1 VERLEALGKYF
12 QGGQSESE
20 KSIMNDIFVVPKF
33 IDDIIDFTLLNYK
46 IIIGPKGSGKSLLVD
61 YLNESN
67 LMLNKLSIVIRPI
80 KLDLEEINSKSITSE
95 KIKSA
100 KNQIYRLISEKIG
113 EVIKSAET
121 MNEKIFKEIAM
132 EQMPDSLSKKIG
144 QFINTLLPKDYKKL
158 VDAFINIQKIDK
170 SKIKI
175 DKNISQYLKDNNKK
189 LLLLI
194 DDVDKAVEEDGIK
207 FQYGSSWAIIE
218 AATEIANEIDNVAV
232 LITVRTDIW
241 HLMTKVQKLGSTI
254 YDKIGDIYN
263 LLVDEEWIADV
274 FHKRIV
280 LCYRETASENRPTY
294 EYGYFFQPDKIN
306 FYGKHD
312 ISRSWEQWIA
322 KNTRNRPRD
331 MIRLIQMLIKESR
344 KINNNNMDGYIT
356 EQALHNILND
366 YAEERVKNIKQEYI
380 QIFPKIDEVIMKLKQ
395 TKYSFSEMKQFLTN
409 VCGIGIE
416 IDGIPINNTNEK
428 EKFKILKILH
438 MASVINP
445 RIDALDDTYRHILF
459 EEDNNYID
467 PNNISKLQ
475 NCTFQVHPTFH
486 SLIIK

>member
-1 VERLEALGKYF
+1 VKRLEALSKYF
-12 QGGQSESE
+12 KGGQSESE
-20 KSIMNDIFVVPKF
+20 TSIMNAIFVVPKF
-33 IDDIIDFTLLNYK
+33 INDIIDFTLLNYK
-46 IIIGPKGSGKSLLVD
+46 VIIGPKGSGKSLLVD

-67 LMLNKLSIVIRPI
+67 LMMDKLSIVIRPI
-80 KLDLEEINSKSITSE
+80 RLDLEEINSKNIASE

-100 KNQIYRLISEKIG
+100 KNQIYHLISERIG
-113 EVIKSAET
+113 EGIKFAKDT
-121 MNEKIFKEIAM
+121 NEKVFKEIAN
-132 EQMPDSLSKKIG
+132 EQIPDTFSKKLG
-144 QFINTLLPKDYKKL
+144 QFINMLLPEDYRKL
-158 VDAFINIQKIDK
+158 VDAFVNIQKIDK
-170 SKIKI
+170 SKVKI
-175 DKNISQYLKDNNKK
+175 DNNVSQYLKDNNKK

-194 DDVDKAVEEDGIK
+194 DDVDKAVEENGIK

-218 AATEIANEIDNVAV
+218 AAIEIANEIDNSAV

-241 HLMTKVQKLGSTI
+241 HLMTNVQKLGSTV
-254 YDKIGDIYN
+254 YDKIGEVYN
-263 LLVDEEWIADV
+263 LLVDEKWIADV
-274 FHKRIV
+274 FHKRII
-280 LCYRETASENRPTY
+280 LCYRETASEKRPTY
-294 EYGYFFQPDKIN
+294 EYSYFFQPDKIN

-331 MIRLIQMLIKESR
+331 MIKLIQMLIKESQ
-344 KINNNNMDGYIT
+344 KINNNDMDGYIT
-356 EQALHNILND
+356 EQALHNILKD

-380 QIFPKIDEVIMKLKQ
+380 QIFPKIDEVIMRLKQ
-395 TKYSFSEMKQFLTN
+395 TIYSFSEIKQFLTN

-416 IDGIPINNTNEK
+416 IDGIPINSTNEK
-428 EKFKILKILH
+428 EKFRILKILH

-445 RIDALDDTYRHILF
+445 RIDAPDDTYKHILF